1 MQLIDRILVK
11 SGYES
16 QVLFVNNVNRSGE
29 YMRYN
34 PPNFLGWMYMMRM
47 VMIWLVLFGSLWAAQ
62 TERKV
67 PVLCYHR
74 FGVEVADSMTI
85 KNSAFA
91 EQMEWL
97 KTHGYTVIPL
107 DTAVQYMQGKVKSI
121 PAKSVVITVDD
132 GHKSVYSDMAPI
144 VKKYKIPVT
153 LFIYPSAISNA
164 KYAMNWEQLRELET
178 TKLFRVE
185 SHTYWHPNFKK
196 EKKMLSAEEYAKS
209 VDKQLNGSKK
219 KLEERMGH
227 EIKYLAWVF
236 GIYDDA
242 LLVDAK
248 RAGYAAAFTIDRQH
262 ASSGDNP
269 MALGRYMVVSKHNI
283 KAFEGMVDG
292 TEDRM
297 IPSKKEVVNY

>member
-1 MQLIDRILVK
+1 MFRWILAIA
-11 SGYES
+11 
-16 QVLFVNNVNRSGE
+16 LFVS
-29 YMRYN
+29 
-34 PPNFLGWMYMMRM
+34 
-47 VMIWLVLFGSLWAAQ
+47 SLWSADIS
-62 TERKV
+62 RKV

-74 FGVEVADSMTI
+74 FGVEIVDSMTI

-97 KTHGYTVIPL
+97 KTNGYTVIPL
-107 DTAVQYMQGKVKSI
+107 DTAMQYLQGKVKTI

-164 KYAMNWEQLRELET
+164 KYAMTWEQLRDLET
-178 TKLFRVE
+178 TKLFHVE

-196 EKKMLSAEEYAKS
+196 EKKVLSAEEYAKS

-219 KLEERMGH
+219 KLEEKTGH

-248 RAGYAAAFTIDRQH
+248 KAGYGAAFTIDRKH
-262 ASSGDNP
+262 ASSSNNP
-269 MALGRYMVVSKHNI
+269 MALGRYMVVSKHTI
-283 KAFEGMVDG
+283 KDFEHIVDG

-297 IPSKKEVVNY
+297 IPSKKEVIKY

>member
-1 MQLIDRILVK
+1 MVILV
-11 SGYES
+11 
-16 QVLFVNNVNRSGE
+16 
-29 YMRYN
+29 
-34 PPNFLGWMYMMRM
+34 
-47 VMIWLVLFGSLWAAQ
+47 GSLCGADNS
-62 TERKV
+62 KKI

-85 KNSAFA
+85 KNSAFT

-107 DTAVQYMQGKVKSI
+107 DTAMQYLQGKVKNI
-121 PAKSVVITVDD
+121 PAKSVVVTVDD
-132 GHKSVYSDMAPI
+132 GHKSVYTDMAPI
-144 VKKYKIPVT
+144 VKKYNIPVT

-164 KYAMNWEQLRELET
+164 KYAMTWEQLKDLET
-178 TKLFRVE
+178 TKLFHVE

-219 KLEERMGH
+219 KLEEKTGH

-248 RAGYAAAFTIDRQH
+248 RAGYTAAFTIDRKH
-262 ASSGDNP
+262 ASSSNNS
-269 MALGRYMVVSKHNI
+269 MALGRYMVVSKHTI
-283 KAFEGMVDG
+283 KDFEHMVDG

-297 IPSKKEVVNY
+297 IPSKKEVIKY

>member
-1 MQLIDRILVK
+1 MFRWFLMVAVLV
-11 SGYES
+11 
-16 QVLFVNNVNRSGE
+16 
-29 YMRYN
+29 
-34 PPNFLGWMYMMRM
+34 
-47 VMIWLVLFGSLWAAQ
+47 GSLWGAVAPK
-62 TERKV
+62 KV

-97 KTHGYTVIPL
+97 KTNGYTVISL
-107 DTAVQYMQGKVKSI
+107 DTAMQYEQGKIKSI
-121 PAKSVVITVDD
+121 PTKSVVITVDD

-164 KYAMNWEQLRELET
+164 KYAMTWEQLRELET
-178 TKLFRVE
+178 TKLFHVE

-196 EKKMLSAEEYAKS
+196 EKKSLSAEEYAKS

-219 KLEERMGH
+219 KLEEKMGH

-242 LLVDAK
+242 LLVDVK
-248 RAGYAAAFTIDRQH
+248 KAGYTAAFTIDRKH
-262 ASSGDNP
+262 ASSSDNP
-269 MALGRYMVVSKHNI
+269 MALGRYMVVSKHTI
-283 KAFEGMVDG
+283 KDFEHMVDG

-297 IPSKKEVVNY
+297 IPSKKEVVKY

>member
-1 MQLIDRILVK
+1 MFRFIVIVFML
-11 SGYES
+11 
-16 QVLFVNNVNRSGE
+16 
-29 YMRYN
+29 M
-34 PPNFLGWMYMMRM
+34 
-47 VMIWLVLFGSLWAAQ
+47 GSLWGAAA
-62 TERKV
+62 ERKV

-74 FGVEVADSMTI
+74 FGPEAVDSMMI
-85 KNSAFA
+85 KNSAFS

-97 KTHGYTVIPL
+97 KAHGYSVISL
-107 DTAVQYMQGKVKSI
+107 DTAMGYVNGKVKTI

-132 GHKSVYSDMAPI
+132 GHKSVYSDMAPM

-196 EKKMLSAEEYAKS
+196 EKKKLSPEEYAAF
-209 VDKQLNGSKK
+209 VDKQLGGAKK

-236 GIYDDA
+236 GIYDEG

-248 RAGYAAAFTIDRQH
+248 KMGYAAAFTIDRQH
-262 ASSGDNP
+262 ASSGDP
-269 MALGRYMVVSKHNI
+269 MMALGRYMVVSKHTV
-283 KAFEGMVDG
+283 KDFERMVDG
-292 TEDRM
+292 SEDRM
-297 IPSKKEVVNY
+297 PQGKKEGVKY

>member
-1 MQLIDRILVK
+1 MFRWFLMVAILV
-11 SGYES
+11 
-16 QVLFVNNVNRSGE
+16 
-29 YMRYN
+29 
-34 PPNFLGWMYMMRM
+34 
-47 VMIWLVLFGSLWAAQ
+47 GSLWGVD
-62 TERKV
+62 TSKKI

-74 FGVEVADSMTI
+74 FGAEVADSMTI

-107 DTAVQYMQGKVKSI
+107 DTAMGYVAGKVKTI

-164 KYAMNWEQLRELET
+164 KYAMTWEQLQELEK
-178 TKLFRVE
+178 TKLFHVE
-185 SHTYWHPNFKK
+185 SYTYWHPNFKK
-196 EKKMLSAEEYAKS
+196 EKKMLSHEEYAKS

-219 KLEERMGH
+219 KLEEKTGH

-236 GIYDDA
+236 GIYDDS
-242 LLVDAK
+242 LLVDVK
-248 RAGYAAAFTIDRQH
+248 KAGYAMAFTIDRKH
-262 ASSGDNP
+262 ASSTDNP
-269 MALGRYMVVSKHNI
+269 MALGRYMVVSKHTI
-283 KAFEGMVDG
+283 KDFEHMVDG

-297 IPSKKEVVNY
+297 PSAKKEILKY

>member
-1 MQLIDRILVK
+1 MFRFIVTVFML
-11 SGYES
+11 
-16 QVLFVNNVNRSGE
+16 
-29 YMRYN
+29 M
-34 PPNFLGWMYMMRM
+34 
-47 VMIWLVLFGSLWAAQ
+47 GSLWGAAA
-62 TERKV
+62 ERKV

-74 FGVEVADSMTI
+74 FASEAVDSMTI
-85 KNSAFA
+85 KNAAFA

-97 KTHGYTVIPL
+97 KIHGYSVIPL
-107 DTAVQYMQGKVKSI
+107 DTAMGYVNGSVKTI

-132 GHKSVYSDMAPI
+132 GHKSVYSDMAPM
-144 VKKYKIPVT
+144 VKKYRIPVT

-196 EKKMLSAEEYAKS
+196 EKKKLSPEEYAAF
-209 VDKQLNGSKK
+209 VDKQLGGAKK

-248 RAGYAAAFTIDRQH
+248 KSGYTAAFTIDRQH
-262 ASSGDNP
+262 VSSGDHV
-269 MALGRYMVVSKHNI
+269 MALGRYMVISKHTI
-283 KAFEGMVDG
+283 KDFERMVDG

-297 IPSKKEVVNY
+297 PKGKKEGVKY

>member
-1 MQLIDRILVK
+1 MFRVV
-11 SGYES
+11 
-16 QVLFVNNVNRSGE
+16 VLMG
-29 YMRYN
+29 
-34 PPNFLGWMYMMRM
+34 
-47 VMIWLVLFGSLWAAQ
+47 LFAGMLMGAQ
-62 TERKV
+62 ISKKV

-74 FGVEVADSMTI
+74 FGVEVEDSMMI
-85 KNSAFA
+85 KNAAFA
-91 EQMEWL
+91 EQIEWL

-107 DTAVQYMQGKVKSI
+107 DTAAQYMQGKIKSI

-164 KYAMNWEQLRELET
+164 KYAMTWEQLQELEK

-196 EKKMLSAEEYAKS
+196 EKKMLSAKEYAKS

-248 RAGYAAAFTIDRQH
+248 KAGYGAAFTIDRQH
-262 ASSGDNP
+262 ASSADNP
-269 MALGRYMVVSKHNI
+269 MALGRYMVVSKHDL
-283 KAFEGMVDG
+283 KAFERMVDG
-292 TEDRM
+292 SEDRM
-297 IPSKKEVVNY
+297 PSSKKEILKY

>member
-1 MQLIDRILVK
+1 MFRFIVIVFML
-11 SGYES
+11 
-16 QVLFVNNVNRSGE
+16 
-29 YMRYN
+29 M
-34 PPNFLGWMYMMRM
+34 
-47 VMIWLVLFGSLWAAQ
+47 GSLWGAAA
-62 TERKV
+62 ERKV

-74 FGVEVADSMTI
+74 FGPEAVDSMMI
-85 KNSAFA
+85 KNSAFS

-97 KTHGYTVIPL
+97 KAHGYSVISL
-107 DTAVQYMQGKVKSI
+107 DMAMGYVNGKVKKI

-132 GHKSVYSDMAPI
+132 GHKSVYSDMAPM

-196 EKKMLSAEEYAKS
+196 EKKKLSSEEYAVF
-209 VDKQLNGSKK
+209 VDKQLGGAKK

-236 GIYDDA
+236 GIYDDG

-248 RAGYAAAFTIDRQH
+248 KMGYAAAFTIDRQH
-262 ASSGDNP
+262 ASSGDP
-269 MALGRYMVVSKHNI
+269 MMALGRYMVVSKHTV
-283 KAFEGMVDG
+283 KDFERMVDG
-292 TEDRM
+292 SEDRM
-297 IPSKKEVVNY
+297 PQGKKEGVKY

>member
-1 MQLIDRILVK
+1 MFRWFLMVAVLV
-11 SGYES
+11 
-16 QVLFVNNVNRSGE
+16 
-29 YMRYN
+29 
-34 PPNFLGWMYMMRM
+34 
-47 VMIWLVLFGSLWAAQ
+47 GSLWGGV
-62 TERKV
+62 TPKKV

-85 KNSAFA
+85 KNAAFA

-97 KTHGYTVIPL
+97 KTNGYTVISL
-107 DTAVQYMQGKVKSI
+107 DTAAQYMQGKIKSI

-164 KYAMNWEQLRELET
+164 KYAMTWEQLRELES

-196 EKKMLSAEEYAKS
+196 EKKSLSAEEYAKS

-219 KLEERMGH
+219 KLEEKTGH

-242 LLVDAK
+242 LLVDVK
-248 RAGYAAAFTIDRQH
+248 KAGYTMAFTIDRKH
-262 ASSGDNP
+262 ASSTDNS
-269 MALGRYMVVSKHNI
+269 MALGRYMVVSKHTI
-283 KAFEGMVDG
+283 KDFEGMVNG

-297 IPSKKEVVNY
+297 IPSKKEVIKY